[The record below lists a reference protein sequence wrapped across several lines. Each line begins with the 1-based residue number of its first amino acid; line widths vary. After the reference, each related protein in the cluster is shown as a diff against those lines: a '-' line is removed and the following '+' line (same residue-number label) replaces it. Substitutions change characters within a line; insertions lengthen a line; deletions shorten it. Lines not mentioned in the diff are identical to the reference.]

1 MPTIKIPSSDMLAYL
16 RLSPGFGHAIDP
28 NGSESPTG
36 WLLRTLLLEKRVCS
50 SFVLGNPRSPADL
63 YENFKF
69 PVAIRELVKGAQTP
83 VKVEDTQSTVQ
94 QHCSAEALLSLK
106 AYAKPRLSN
115 INKETKTSIPTR
127 D

>member
-1 MPTIKIPSSDMLAYL
+1 MLAYL

-36 WLLRTLLLEKRVCS
+36 WLLRTLLLEKRGCS

-63 YENFKF
+63 YENFKLLEF

-94 QHCSAEALLSLK
+94 QHCSAEALLFAKGICK
-106 AYAKPRLSN
+106 ATAK
-115 INKETKTSIPTR
+115 
-127 D
+127 